1 MTGSDP
7 KADLH
12 RYLQDARQALL
23 WKLDGL
29 SEYDIRRPMVPTGT
43 NLLGLVKHVASVEL
57 GYFGDCFGR
66 PFGERLPWLE
76 ADAEPNA
83 DMWATVGESREQITG
98 LYRRAWAHSDATI
111 SALALD
117 AVGHVPWWP
126 DNRSEVTLHKIL
138 VHMIA
143 ETDRH
148 AGHADIVREL
158 IDGAAGLRGSND
170 NMAQGDQAGSFP
182 TRPGGKATGAAWSV
196 RRRKL
201 TGQRRAKSVS
211 APAWP
216 QIRHPAACESRRHG
230 WNWVYPYLGRPVM
243 LAMVWPT
250 ALSQASLVSRT
261 ESPTMN
267 ATYFRPATTW
277 GVICSEDPSENVALR
292 CAVFGLTCT
301 A

>member
-1 MTGSDP
+1 MTGSDA

-12 RYLQDARQALL
+12 RYLQDAREALL

-57 GYFGDCFGR
+57 GYFGDTFGR

-111 SALALD
+111 SVLALD

-148 AGHADIVREL
+148 AKALRIADGHVR
-158 IDGAAGLRGSND
+158 AGIQGSQQLVCFLD
-170 NMAQGDQAGSFP
+170 
-182 TRPGGKATGAAWSV
+182 
-196 RRRKL
+196 RRRK
-201 TGQRRAKSVS
+201 
-211 APAWP
+211 
-216 QIRHPAACESRRHG
+216 I
-230 WNWVYPYLGRPVM
+230 
-243 LAMVWPT
+243 
-250 ALSQASLVSRT
+250 
-261 ESPTMN
+261 
-267 ATYFRPATTW
+267 
-277 GVICSEDPSENVALR
+277 GVAE
-292 CAVFGLTCT
+292 
-301 A
+301 